1 MMRKYILLTAVIAL
15 LLGLAGGVATR
26 YLVLDRYLGANP
38 HAEEGAPAAGDEHG
52 SGHDPAAHTEEGG
65 HDEHGTGKVKLSAE
79 AIREFGVELAVA
91 AGGRLEQ
98 TLKLPGEVVLNAD
111 RVAHIVPRVTGIVR
125 EVHKNAGDKVET
137 GEVMAV
143 MESRE
148 LAEARAADLSAEARL
163 RLAENNFTR
172 VEKLV
177 HDKIAPEQEYY
188 EAKQK
193 LEEARI
199 QHRETEAKLQA
210 VGIPHEQVA
219 SAPDEKGS
227 SFSFSRYEIK
237 APFPATVVEKHIARG
252 EVHDSNSDVFVLAD
266 LSTVWVDI
274 TIYSQDAALVQ
285 LGSKVRLSTP
295 GSDGQLTKVEGTIF
309 YVSPIMRESTRTGV
323 ARAVITNDKYFW
335 KPGLFVTAEIV
346 FGQEDVAVLVPNDA
360 IQTIENQP
368 VLFVAENEEFK
379 KRAVVLGKSNDAYSQ
394 VASGLKPGERY
405 VAKGAFILKAELGK
419 GTGEHE
425 H

>member
-1 MMRKYILLTAVIAL
+1 
-15 LLGLAGGVATR
+15 
-26 YLVLDRYLGANP
+26 
-38 HAEEGAPAAGDEHG
+38 
-52 SGHDPAAHTEEGG
+52 
-65 HDEHGTGKVKLSAE
+65 
-79 AIREFGVELAVA
+79 
-91 AGGRLEQ
+91 
-98 TLKLPGEVVLNAD
+98 
-111 RVAHIVPRVTGIVR
+111 VTGIVR
-125 EVHKNAGDKVET
+125 EVRKNAGDKVEA

-163 RLAENNFTR
+163 RLAESNFKR

-177 HDKIAPEQEYY
+177 RDKIAPEQEYY
-188 EAKQK
+188 EAQQK

-219 SAPDEKGS
+219 SAPDDSGGA
-227 SFSFSRYEIK
+227 FSRYEIK
-237 APFPATVVEKHIARG
+237 APFPATVVEKHITFG

-274 TIYSQDAALVQ
+274 TIYSQDAAHVQ
-285 LGSKVRLSTP
+285 VGSKVRLSAP
-295 GSDGQLTKVEGTIF
+295 GPEGKLARTEGTIS
-309 YVSPIMRESTRTGV
+309 YVSPVMRESTRTGV
-323 ARAVITNDKYFW
+323 ARAVIANDKHLW

-368 VLFVAENEEFK
+368 VVFVAENGEFE
-379 KRAVVLGKSNDAYSQ
+379 KRAVVLGKNNDACSQ
-394 VASGLKPGERY
+394 VTSGLKPGERY
-405 VAKGAFILKAELGK
+405 VVKGAFILKAELSK